1 MTATH
6 TAFHEITALLVLG
19 AALGFIGQWLRQ
31 PLIAAFIVAG
41 IIAGP
46 NVLGVMS
53 DPAQVQLL
61 GELGVAVLLFLVGLK
76 LDPGLL
82 RTLGPVALLT
92 GGAQVLLT
100 ALIGAGLAM
109 ALGQPPQTAAAIGLA
124 LTFSSTIIVIKLL
137 WDKGE
142 VDSLHGR
149 VALGLLIAQDLL
161 VVVLM
166 GVLAGMRGAVGGA
179 GGGLA
184 LAALGAIGLLLVVL
198 VFMRFLARGLLARLA
213 RSPELLVT
221 FALAWAALL
230 AGFADTFGLGKELG
244 GLMAGVAL
252 AATPFREAIAS
263 RLASVRDFL
272 LLFFFVSLGASLDF
286 GALHGQLVPALVL
299 SAFVLVGKP
308 LIVLPILMAAG
319 YGRRTAFMAGTTLGQ
334 ISEFSLI
341 LTALALQAGLLDA
354 TAQALVTVVGLVSIG
369 LSTYLITYSGGLY
382 ARVDPWLAR
391 FGGEASRREAPSE
404 ALAPADVILF
414 GLGRY
419 GTFIAEGLNARG
431 VSVLGVD
438 FDPQMVSR
446 WRARGL
452 DAHYGDAAD
461 PDFGKA
467 LPLASAKWVV
477 CAIPVHGGSLTHDDP
492 RLALVDALRNQGYR
506 QRIAVAIQQPEDM
519 RALYNRDVDLILL
532 PMADAAAE
540 AVDLITGETGDA
552 ERAQRDRLLET
563 REA

>member
-1 MTATH
+1 MAH
-6 TAFHEITALLVLG
+6 HAFYEITALLTLG
-19 AALGFIGQWLRQ
+19 ALLGAVFQWLRQ

-41 IIAGP
+41 IVAGP

-82 RTLGPVALLT
+82 RTLGPVALVT
-92 GGAQVLLT
+92 GSAQVLIT
-100 ALIGAGLAM
+100 AVIGAGLAM
-109 ALGQPPQTAAAIGLA
+109 AFGYPPQSAAAIGLA

-166 GVLAGMRGAVGGA
+166 GVLAGMRGA

-184 LAALGAIGLLLVVL
+184 YAALGGVALLAVVL
-198 VFMRFLARGLLARLA
+198 VFMRFLAHGVLTRLA

-221 FALAWAALL
+221 FALAWAALM

-252 AATPFREAIAS
+252 AATPFREALAS

-286 GALHGQLVPALVL
+286 GALDGQLLAAVAL
-299 SAFVLVGKP
+299 SAFVLLGKP
-308 LIVLPILMAAG
+308 LIVLPILTLAG
-319 YGRRTAFMAGTTLGQ
+319 YGRRTAFMAGVTLGQ

-341 LTALALQAGLLDA
+341 LAALARQAGLLDA
-354 TAQALVTVVGLVSIG
+354 GAQALITVVGLVSIG
-369 LSTYLITYSGGLY
+369 LSTYLVTYSGSLY
-382 ARVDPWLAR
+382 ARIEPWLAR
-391 FGGEASRREAPSE
+391 FAGDTSRRGAASE
-404 ALAPADVILF
+404 AMAPADVILF

-419 GTFIAEGLNARG
+419 GTFIAEGLHARG
-431 VSVLGVD
+431 LRVLGID

-446 WRARGL
+446 WQARGL
-452 DAHYGDAAD
+452 AAHYGDATD
-461 PDFGKA
+461 PDFGMA
-467 LPLASAKWVV
+467 LPLAEARWVV

-492 RLALVDALRNQGYR
+492 RLTLVDALRGQGY
-506 QRIAVAIQQPEDM
+506 QGRIAVAIQQPEDM
-519 RALYNRDVDLILL
+519 RAMYARDVDLILMPL
-532 PMADAAAE
+532 ADAAAE
-540 AVDLITGETGDA
+540 AVDLITGDLGGA
-552 ERAQRDRLLET
+552 ERQRRERLLET
-563 REA
+563 SET

>member
-19 AALGFIGQWLRQ
+19 ALLGFAGQWLRQ
-31 PLIAAFIVAG
+31 PLIVAFIVAG

-46 NVLGVMS
+46 DALGVVS
-53 DPAQVQLL
+53 DAAHVQVL

-82 RTLGPVALLT
+82 RTLGPVALAT
-92 GGAQVLLT
+92 GSAQVLLT
-100 ALIGAGLAM
+100 ALVGAGLAL
-109 ALGQPPQTAAAIGLA
+109 ALGQPPPTAAAIGLA

-166 GVLAGMRGAVGGA
+166 GLLAGMRGAEGS
-179 GGGLA
+179 LTY
-184 LAALGAIGLLLVVL
+184 AALGGTGLLVL
-198 VFMRFLARGLLARLA
+198 VLLFMRFLAQGLLARLA

-230 AGFADTFGLGKELG
+230 AGLSDAFGLGKELG
-244 GLMAGVAL
+244 GLLAGVAL
-252 AATPFREAIAS
+252 AATPFREALAS

-286 GALHGQLVPALVL
+286 GALHGQWLPALAL
-299 SAFVLVGKP
+299 SVFVLVGKP
-308 LIVLPILMAAG
+308 LIVLPILLAAG
-319 YGRRTAFMAGTTLGQ
+319 YGRRTAFMAGVTLAQ

-341 LTALALQAGLLDA
+341 LATLALQAGVLDA
-354 TAQALVTVVGLVSIG
+354 TAQALITVVGLVSIG
-369 LSTYLITYSGGLY
+369 VSTYLVTYSGSLY
-382 ARVDPWLAR
+382 SRVEPLLAR
-391 FGGEASRREAPSE
+391 IAHDSPRRQAPSE
-404 ALAPADVILF
+404 APAPADVILF

-419 GTFIAEGLNARG
+419 GTAIAEGLRARG
-431 VSVLGVD
+431 LSVLGVD
-438 FDPQMVSR
+438 FDPEMVAR
-446 WRARGL
+446 WRSRGL
-452 DAHYGDAAD
+452 AAHYGDAAD

-467 LPLASAKWVV
+467 LPLAGARWVV

-492 RLALVDALRNQGYR
+492 RLALVDALRNHGYR
-506 QRIAVAIQQPEDM
+506 ERIAVAIHQSDDLPAL
-519 RALYNRDVDLILL
+519 RARAVDLILL
-532 PMADAAAE
+532 PAADAAAE
-540 AVDLITGETGDA
+540 AVDLITRPPQGPDA
-552 ERAQRDRLLET
+552 SQRERLLEK
-563 REA
+563 AVS

>member
-1 MTATH
+1 MAH
-6 TAFHEITALLVLG
+6 NAFYEITALLALG
-19 AALGFIGQWLRQ
+19 ALLGAIGQWLRQ

-41 IIAGP
+41 IVAGP

-92 GGAQVLLT
+92 GSAQVLIT
-100 ALIGAGLAM
+100 AVVGAGLAM
-109 ALGQPPQTAAAIGLA
+109 AFGHPPQSAATIGLA

-166 GVLAGMRGAVGGA
+166 GVLAGMRGA

-184 LAALGAIGLLLVVL
+184 YAALGGVGLLAVVL
-198 VFMRFLARGLLARLA
+198 VVMRFLAHSVLTRLA

-230 AGFADTFGLGKELG
+230 AGFAEHFGLGKELG

-252 AATPFREAIAS
+252 AATPFREALAS

-286 GALHGQLVPALVL
+286 GALDGQLLPAVALSALVL
-299 SAFVLVGKP
+299 LGKP
-308 LIVLPILMAAG
+308 LIVMPILTLAG
-319 YGRRTAFMAGTTLGQ
+319 YGRRTAFMASVTLGQ

-341 LTALALQAGLLDA
+341 LTALARQAGLLDA
-354 TAQALVTVVGLVSIG
+354 GAQALITVVGLVSIG
-369 LSTYLITYSGGLY
+369 LSTYLVTYSGTLY
-382 ARVDPWLAR
+382 ARIEPWLAR
-391 FGGEASRREAPSE
+391 FAGDKSRRGAASE
-404 ALAPADVILF
+404 AMAPADVILF

-419 GTFIAEGLNARG
+419 GTFIAEGLHARG
-431 VSVLGVD
+431 LKVLGID
-438 FDPQMVSR
+438 FDPQMVTR
-446 WRARGL
+446 WQARGL
-452 DAHYGDAAD
+452 AAHYGDATD
-461 PDFGKA
+461 PDFGMA
-467 LPLASAKWVV
+467 LPLAEARWVV

-492 RLALVDALRNQGYR
+492 RLTLVDALRTQGYR
-506 QRIAVAIQQPEDM
+506 GRIAVAIQQPEDM
-519 RALYNRDVDLILL
+519 RALYARDVDLILM

-540 AVDLITGETGDA
+540 AVDLITGDMGGA
-552 ERAQRDRLLET
+552 EREQRERLLET
-563 REA
+563 SEA

>member
-1 MTATH
+1 MAH
-6 TAFHEITALLVLG
+6 HAFYEITALLALG
-19 AALGFIGQWLRQ
+19 ALLGAVGQWLRQ
-31 PLIAAFIVAG
+31 PLIVAFIVAG
-41 IIAGP
+41 IVAGP

-82 RTLGPVALLT
+82 RTLGPVALVT
-92 GGAQVLLT
+92 GSAQVLIT
-100 ALIGAGLAM
+100 AVVGAGLAM
-109 ALGQPPQTAAAIGLA
+109 AFGHSPQSAAAIGLA

-166 GVLAGMRGAVGGA
+166 GVLAGMRGA

-184 LAALGAIGLLLVVL
+184 YAALGGVGLLAVVL
-198 VFMRFLARGLLARLA
+198 VVMRFLAHGVLSRLA

-230 AGFADTFGLGKELG
+230 AGFAESFGLGKELG

-252 AATPFREAIAS
+252 AATPFREALAS

-286 GALHGQLVPALVL
+286 GALDGQLLPAVAL
-299 SAFVLVGKP
+299 SAFVLLGKP
-308 LIVLPILMAAG
+308 LIVLPILTLAG
-319 YGRRTAFMAGTTLGQ
+319 YGRRTAFMAGVTLGQ

-341 LTALALQAGLLDA
+341 LAALARQAGLLDA
-354 TAQALVTVVGLVSIG
+354 GAQALITVVGLVSIG
-369 LSTYLITYSGGLY
+369 LRTYLVTYSGSLY
-382 ARVDPWLAR
+382 ARMEPWLAR
-391 FGGEASRREAPSE
+391 FAGDKSRRGAASE
-404 ALAPADVILF
+404 AMAPADVILF

-419 GTFIAEGLNARG
+419 GTFIAEGLHARG
-431 VSVLGVD
+431 LKVLGID

-446 WRARGL
+446 WQARGL
-452 DAHYGDAAD
+452 AAHYGDATD
-461 PDFGKA
+461 PDFGMA
-467 LPLASAKWVV
+467 LPLAEARWVV

-492 RLALVDALRNQGYR
+492 RLTLVDALRAQGY
-506 QRIAVAIQQPEDM
+506 QGRIAVAIQQPEDM
-519 RALYNRDVDLILL
+519 RALYARDVDLILM

-540 AVDLITGETGDA
+540 AVDLITGDMGGA
-552 ERAQRDRLLET
+552 EREQRERLLET
-563 REA
+563 SEA

>member
-1 MTATH
+1 MAH
-6 TAFHEITALLVLG
+6 HAFYEITALLVLG
-19 AALGFIGQWLRQ
+19 ALLGAVGQWLRQ

-41 IIAGP
+41 IVAGP

-82 RTLGPVALLT
+82 RTLGPVALVT
-92 GGAQVLLT
+92 GSAQVLIT
-100 ALIGAGLAM
+100 AVIGAGLAM
-109 ALGQPPQTAAAIGLA
+109 AFGHPPQSAAAIGLA
-124 LTFSSTIIVIKLL
+124 LTFSSTVIVIKLL

-166 GVLAGMRGAVGGA
+166 GVLAGMRGA

-184 LAALGAIGLLLVVL
+184 YAALGGVGLLAVVL
-198 VFMRFLARGLLARLA
+198 VVMRFLAHGVLSRLA

-230 AGFADTFGLGKELG
+230 AGFAESFGLGKELG

-252 AATPFREAIAS
+252 AATPFREALAS

-286 GALHGQLVPALVL
+286 GALDGQLLPAVAL
-299 SAFVLVGKP
+299 SAFVLLGKP
-308 LIVLPILMAAG
+308 LIVLPILTLAG
-319 YGRRTAFMAGTTLGQ
+319 YGRRTAFIAGVTLGQ

-341 LTALALQAGLLDA
+341 LAALARQAGLLDA
-354 TAQALVTVVGLVSIG
+354 GAQALITVVGLGSIG
-369 LSTYLITYSGGLY
+369 LSTYLVTYSGSLY
-382 ARVDPWLAR
+382 ARMEPWLAR
-391 FGGEASRREAPSE
+391 FAGDKSRRGAASE
-404 ALAPADVILF
+404 AMAPADVILF

-419 GTFIAEGLNARG
+419 GTFIAEGLHARG
-431 VSVLGVD
+431 LKVLGID

-446 WRARGL
+446 WQARGL
-452 DAHYGDAAD
+452 AAHYGDATD
-461 PDFGKA
+461 PDFGMA
-467 LPLASAKWVV
+467 LPLAEARWVV

-492 RLALVDALRNQGYR
+492 RLTLVDALRAQGY
-506 QRIAVAIQQPEDM
+506 QGRIAVAIQQPEDM
-519 RALYNRDVDLILL
+519 RALYARDVDLILM

-540 AVDLITGETGDA
+540 AVDLITGNMGGA
-552 ERAQRDRLLET
+552 EREQRERLLET
-563 REA
+563 SEA

>member
-1 MTATH
+1 MAH
-6 TAFHEITALLVLG
+6 HAFYEITALLALG
-19 AALGFIGQWLRQ
+19 ALLGAVGQWLRQ
-31 PLIAAFIVAG
+31 PLIVAFIVAG
-41 IIAGP
+41 IVAGP

-82 RTLGPVALLT
+82 RTLGPVALVT
-92 GGAQVLLT
+92 GSAQVLIT
-100 ALIGAGLAM
+100 AVIGAGLAM
-109 ALGQPPQTAAAIGLA
+109 AFGHPPQSAAAIGLA

-166 GVLAGMRGAVGGA
+166 GVLAGMRGA

-184 LAALGAIGLLLVVL
+184 YAALGGVGLLAVVL
-198 VFMRFLARGLLARLA
+198 VVMRFLAHGVLSRLA

-230 AGFADTFGLGKELG
+230 AGFAESFGLGKELG

-252 AATPFREAIAS
+252 AATPFREALAS

-286 GALHGQLVPALVL
+286 GALDGQLLPAVAL
-299 SAFVLVGKP
+299 SAFVLLGKP
-308 LIVLPILMAAG
+308 LIVLPILTLAG
-319 YGRRTAFMAGTTLGQ
+319 YGRRTAFMAGVTLGQ

-341 LTALALQAGLLDA
+341 LAALARQAGLLDA
-354 TAQALVTVVGLVSIG
+354 GAQALITVVGLVSIG
-369 LSTYLITYSGGLY
+369 LSTYLVTYSGSLY
-382 ARVDPWLAR
+382 ARMEPWLAR
-391 FGGEASRREAPSE
+391 FAGDKSRRGAASE
-404 ALAPADVILF
+404 AMAPADVILF

-419 GTFIAEGLNARG
+419 GTFIAEGLHARG
-431 VSVLGVD
+431 LKVLGID

-446 WRARGL
+446 WQARGL
-452 DAHYGDAAD
+452 AAHYGDATD
-461 PDFGKA
+461 PDFGMA
-467 LPLASAKWVV
+467 LPLAEARWVV

-492 RLALVDALRNQGYR
+492 RLTLVDALRAQGY
-506 QRIAVAIQQPEDM
+506 QGRIAVAIQQPEDM
-519 RALYNRDVDLILL
+519 RALYARDVDLILM

-540 AVDLITGETGDA
+540 AVDLITGDMGGA
-552 ERAQRDRLLET
+552 EREQRERLLET
-563 REA
+563 SEA

>member
-1 MTATH
+1 MIATH
-6 TAFHEITALLVLG
+6 GAFYEITALLVLG
-19 AALGFIGQWLRQ
+19 ALLGFIGQWLRQ

-41 IIAGP
+41 IVAGP

-92 GGAQVLLT
+92 GSAQVLLT
-100 ALIGAGLAM
+100 ALVGAGLAL

-166 GVLAGMRGAVGGA
+166 GVLAGMRGA

-184 LAALGAIGLLLVVL
+184 YAALGGIGLLALVL
-198 VFMRFLARGLLARLA
+198 VFMRFLATRLLGRLA

-230 AGFADTFGLGKELG
+230 AGFAETFGLGKELG

-252 AATPFREAIAS
+252 ATTPFREALAS

-286 GALHGQLVPALVL
+286 GALDGQLLAALAL
-299 SAFVLVGKP
+299 SAFVLIGKP
-308 LIVLPILMAAG
+308 LIVLPILTLAG
-319 YGRRTAFMAGTTLGQ
+319 YGRRTAFMASVTLGQ

-341 LTALALQAGLLDA
+341 LAALAHQAGLLDA

-369 LSTYLITYSGGLY
+369 FSTYLVTYSGSLY
-382 ARVDPWLAR
+382 ARIEPWLAR
-391 FGGEASRREAPSE
+391 FASDKSRRGAASE
-404 ALAPADVILF
+404 AMEPADVILF

-419 GTFIAEGLNARG
+419 GTFIAEGLHARG
-431 VSVLGVD
+431 LKVLGID
-438 FDPQMVSR
+438 FDPQMVAR

-452 DAHYGDAAD
+452 AAHYGDAAD

-467 LPLASAKWVV
+467 LPLAEAKWVV
-477 CAIPVHGGSLTHDDP
+477 CAIPVHGSSLTHDDP
-492 RLALVDALRNQGYR
+492 RLALVDALRNQGYA

-519 RALYNRDVDLILL
+519 RALYARDVDLILL

-540 AVDLITGETGDA
+540 AVDLITGDTGDA

-563 REA
+563 SEA